1 MSGSSSPGPRARL
14 EPAARRKLIL
24 DAASEQFAQHGYDS
38 ASMRAIAT
46 AAGVTTPVLYD
57 HFESKGELYTALLH
71 GHADALL
78 ERWAALTNVSGT
90 KELFFGAIDAF
101 FAWIEENEQ
110 GWRMLFLDSPADATV
125 AATHQAI
132 QNRATRA
139 SAAQFATVAE
149 LDASAAIDRA
159 RLNEFFAEAVKT
171 ALNGIAAWWWSNRD
185 VSREQVVELT
195 GDVLWRGIERVT
207 GAAEEPRD

>member
-1 MSGSSSPGPRARL
+1 MSGSNPPPPRGRL

-24 DAASEQFAQHGYDS
+24 DAASELFAEHGYDG

-57 HFESKGELYTALLH
+57 HFESKGELYTALLQ

-78 ERWAALTNVSGT
+78 GRWAHLTGISGT

-110 GWRMLFLDSPADATV
+110 GWRMLFLDSPADTGV
-125 AATHQAI
+125 AATQRAI
-132 QNRATRA
+132 QDRATLA

-149 LDASAAIDRA
+149 LDASVALDRA
-159 RLNEFFAEAVKT
+159 RLDEFFAEAVKA
-171 ALNGIAAWWWSNRD
+171 ALNGIAAWWWNNRD

-207 GAAEEPRD
+207 GAAGATQG